1 MKQIVLEDMDSLPDA
16 AEMIINEIGTRHVIA
31 LCGGM
36 GAGKTTLTAEIVKQ
50 LGSEDTVTSPTFAL
64 VNQYS
69 TDKGENIYHF
79 DFYRIKSPEEAFDIG
94 YEEYF
99 YSGELCIVEW
109 AEKIE
114 ELLPQDTMRVNIT
127 VSDEGKRIITIS

>member
-1 MKQIVLEDMDSLPDA
+1 M
-16 AEMIINEIGTRHVIA
+16 
-31 LCGGM
+31 
-36 GAGKTTLTAEIVKQ
+36 
-50 LGSEDTVTSPTFAL
+50 
-64 VNQYS
+64 NQYS